1 MKWLEEKIVEPK
13 KIKID
18 TDYYKKI
25 IIENEKMKEILQE
38 IEHFCRSDEWQKAYK
53 KRSCRMEILKRM
65 EKIRK

>member
-25 IIENEKMKEILQE
+25 ITENEKMKEILQE
-38 IEHFCRSDEWQKAYK
+38 IEYFCRSDEWHKAYK
-53 KRSCRMEILKRM
+53 KSSCRMEILKRM